1 MTSCY
6 DCVINLIN
14 HVSEYLEFNKKYPGG
29 KMFERIAISD
39 KIIRFKAIISKDN
52 GSVEVYQCYRVQHS
66 DTLGPYKGGTRLHP
80 TVDMDEVK
88 ALATLMTLKT
98 ALVDVPFGGGKGG
111 ICVNPK
117 DLSESELERLLRK
130 YTHRIIN
137 DIGPNV
143 DIPAPD
149 VNSGQREMAWIYDEY
164 RKHRQDA
171 RAVVTGKPVSLGG
184 SLGREG
190 ATGHGVV
197 KVTMEALAG
206 LETESPTVVIQGF
219 GNVGVYAATGFVDEK
234 INVVGVS
241 DSGGCVANPDGLDV
255 QALIRHKKLTGS
267 VSGFPG
273 GEDVEDIF
281 DISSY
286 IFIPCALSHSVNAE
300 NAAKLK
306 AKLIVEGAN
315 APISGEAED
324 ILSAAGVVILP
335 DILANAGGVIVS
347 YYEWVQNREGL
358 YWDEWTIN
366 QRLNEKLILA
376 YNKVKEYADGNK
388 VSMRMAAYSLAM
400 DKIAKGTQIR
410 GVQ

>member
-6 DCVINLIN
+6 DCVINLISQ
-14 HVSEYLEFNKKYPGG
+14 VSEYLEFDRKYPGG

-39 KIIRFKAIISKDN
+39 KIIRFKAIISRDN
-52 GSVEVYQCYRVQHS
+52 GSVDVYQCYRVQHS

-111 ICVNPK
+111 ICVNPRE
-117 DLSESELERLLRK
+117 LSDTELERLLRK

-149 VNSGQREMAWIYDEY
+149 VNSGPREMAWIYDEY
-164 RKHRQDA
+164 RKHREDA

-197 KVTMEALAG
+197 RVTMESLPG
-206 LETESPTVVIQGF
+206 LEMEKPTAVIQGF
-219 GNVGVYAATGFVDEK
+219 GNVGIHAATGLVNEK
-234 INVVGVS
+234 VTVVGVN
-241 DSGGCVANPDGLDV
+241 DSGGCVTNPEGLDV

-273 GEDVEDIF
+273 GENTEDIF
-281 DISSY
+281 DIASD
-286 IFIPCALSHSVNAE
+286 IFIPCALSHSVNAA

-315 APISGEAED
+315 APISSEAED
-324 ILSAAGVVILP
+324 ILASAGVVIVP

-366 QRLNEKLILA
+366 QRLNEKISLA
-376 YNKVKEYADGNK
+376 YTKVREYAEENK
-388 VSMRMAAYSLAM
+388 LSLRMAAYSLAM
-400 DKIAKGTQIR
+400 DKIAKGIQIR